1 MGVRGPKPGF
11 KDVACPNKSCA
22 DYGKTENSNIVGN
35 GTYQTKMV
43 LFTNLFAEHALK
55 VSLHIQTQYYTI

>member
-11 KDVACPNKSCA
+11 MDVACPNKSCV
-22 DYGKTENSNIVGN
+22 DYGKTENGNIVGN

-43 LFTNLFAEHALK
+43 LFTNLF
-55 VSLHIQTQYYTI
+55 V